1 MRDYEY
7 GSEYEHDLYNS
18 KSINYINKNKNLDIL
33 IDIKDKDV
41 CDTKSLVSQKSFPT
55 SMRILKNKNK
65 E

>member
-1 MRDYEY
+1 MRNNEY
-7 GSEYEHDLYNS
+7 GSEYEHDLHHS

-41 CDTKSLVSQKSFPT
+41 CDKKSLVSQKSFPT